1 MKPLFTSGFLM
12 SFFVRIFASFCTFLR
27 VLYPFLLAFCGY
39 ANNFATFIY
48 TICDYTCFCYTHI
61 DFYVKKCYCV
71 AVCKSRARE
80 QNYDCFNTIYDGSP

>member
-12 SFFVRIFASFCTFLR
+12 PFFVRIFASFCTFLR

-48 TICDYTCFCYTHI
+48 TICGYARFCYTHI

-71 AVCKSRARE
+71 AVRKSSARE